1 MKTIENNIASV
12 TGYFTSEFV
21 FSHEMFGEKF
31 YLVDLE
37 CERLSG
43 AKDVIPMMV
52 EIPSVIVDGYGIRDG
67 DQVEWTYFI
76 NCKNQKKATLKYE
89 YKGF

>member
-1 MKTIENNIASV
+1 MKN
-12 TGYFTSEFV
+12 
-21 FSHEMFGEKF
+21 
-31 YLVDLE
+31 YL
-37 CERLSG
+37 RLVVNSMVELSIKKV
-43 AKDVIPMMV
+43 ARRKDKDDPDSPMVV

-76 NCKNQKKATLKYE
+76 NCKNQKKVTLKYE